1 MSFSAEFRGAT
12 KENRFKITINN
23 ISMEFWS
30 TDREMLN
37 VNAKH
42 GEYGLSA
49 GISKSCYHAVKILRD
64 GNSYDGKIMSQY

>member
-1 MSFSAEFRGAT
+1 
-12 KENRFKITINN
+12 
-23 ISMEFWS
+23 
-30 TDREMLN
+30 MLN

-64 GNSYDGKIMSQY
+64 GNSYDGKITSQY